1 LRFHITLLF
10 LIISICANAQ
20 LKWTAAHDSLTRGLP
35 ASVKIFYTNDSLDGK
50 PFIAYYV
57 EADLKDPSLN
67 FTTQVGK
74 GKRYTPF
81 QFYQSE
87 NKPLVVVN
95 GTFFSF
101 QTNQNLNIVMR
112 DGKMKAYNVTSLKGK
127 DKDSTKF
134 YYITRGAIGINKERE
149 ADVAWVFNDSS
160 KRHPYAFEDSPAVA
174 IGSKQKPKLRHLK
187 RFDYNKWRMQT
198 AIGGGPVL
206 IHDGEILI
214 TNVQEQMFVNGQN
227 DKHPRTA
234 MGYTQDDKLIIL
246 VIQGRAP
253 GKADGATLLQEAM
266 ILQNLGCY
274 EALNLDGG
282 GSSCM
287 LVNGKETIKPSD
299 AAGERAV
306 PAVFMIAP
314 VSPKPTHSRPK

>member
-1 LRFHITLLF
+1 MKLQTTFLF
-10 LIISICANAQ
+10 LIASICANAQ
-20 LKWTAAHDSLTRGLP
+20 LKWSAAHDSLTRGLP
-35 ASVKIFYTNDSLDGK
+35 ASVKVFYTNDSLDGK

-74 GKRYTPF
+74 GKRYTPY

-112 DGKMKAYNVTSLKGK
+112 DGKMKAYNVTALKGK

-174 IGSKQKPKLRHLK
+174 VGSKQKPKLRHLK

-234 MGYTQDDKLIIL
+234 MGYTQNDKLIIL

-253 GKADGATLLQEAM
+253 GKADGATLLQEAQ

-282 GSSCM
+282 GSSCL

-299 AAGERAV
+299 KEGERAV
-306 PAVFMIAP
+306 PAVFII
-314 VSPKPTHSRPK
+314 K